1 MTFKNEDAF
10 AKGNHNLSR
19 EPVTVFTQ
27 VLSTKDISLR
37 REFIFKGKGTRTK
50 IDVTNVN
57 YHWSPNGSYRL
68 EHMLKFIKRLPNR
81 FHLLTQKRFAIYA
94 LDDYAAHLMPEIR
107 KALYERGYILILMG
121 GGITGFI
128 QANDTDLYKRL
139 KDVYCEE
146 EINLMLKMLDANKSK
161 IPCLNQ
167 QNMIKMLRSSWDAI
181 TADFSEVL
189 KKLFSTTMLDGS
201 EVYLVLDERFS
212 ILGSE
217 MKD

>member
-1 MTFKNEDAF
+1 
-10 AKGNHNLSR
+10 
-19 EPVTVFTQ
+19 
-27 VLSTKDISLR
+27 
-37 REFIFKGKGTRTK
+37 
-50 IDVTNVN
+50 
-57 YHWSPNGSYRL
+57 
-68 EHMLKFIKRLPNR
+68 MLKTIKSLPNR
-81 FHLLTQKRFAIYA
+81 FHLLTQKRFAIYVI
-94 LDDYAAHLMPEIR
+94 DDYAAHLMPEIR

-128 QANDTDLYKRL
+128 HANDTDFYKRL

-146 EINLMLKMLDANKSK
+146 EINLMLKMLDADKSK
-161 IPCLNQ
+161 IPCLNR

-189 KKLFSTTMLDGS
+189 KRLFSPNTLDGS

-217 MKD
+217 MKG